1 MATEERIL
9 PINIEDEMKGSYMN
23 YAMSVIVG
31 RALPDVRDG
40 LKPVHRRILYAMQE
54 LGTSSTKPHKK
65 SARIVG
71 EVMGKYHP
79 HGDAAIYDT
88 MVRMAQVF
96 SYQYPLVDGQ
106 GNFGS
111 VDGDSAAA
119 MRYTEARLSK
129 MAEAILVDITKN
141 TVNFTPNFDDTLK
154 EPEVLP
160 GKLPNLLINGSSG
173 IAVGMATNIPPH
185 NLSEIVDGI
194 VMTIDNPEVSLNELM
209 EVITGPDFPTGA
221 YIVGKIGIQNAYSTG
236 RGSIKLRAKA
246 EIEKP
251 KIGRERIIVTEIP
264 YQVNKAK
271 LVENIADLVH
281 DKKIDTIADLRD
293 ESDRSGMRILIELK
307 MGANAEIV
315 LNQLYKHTQMET
327 TFGVINLAL
336 VDGQPKELTLTELIR
351 CYIEHRVE
359 VITRRT
365 QFELEKAEKRAH
377 ILAGL
382 KIALSNI
389 DEVVK
394 LIRAS
399 KTVDEA
405 RNMLM
410 EKFPLSKEQSQAIL
424 DMKLSS
430 LSSLEREKI
439 EEEYSK
445 LMELITHLNSV
456 LASDE
461 KILGIIKEELIELKE
476 KYGDERRT
484 EIIYDSSDISI
495 EDLIADE
502 PVTITITNSGYIK
515 RMPIDTFKQQKRGG
529 KGIIGAETKAEDFV
543 CDIFVASTH
552 DYILFFTNKGKVHWL
567 KVYGIPSSGRYSKG
581 KAVVNLLNLGPDE
594 SVTATIPITGFN
606 EGEYLLFSTKNG
618 IVKKT
623 ILSAYS
629 NPRKGGIIAI
639 ILGEE
644 DELIGVKLTNGEQ
657 EVVLSTKRG
666 KAIRFKEKD
675 VRGTGR
681 AARGVKGISLNID
694 DEVISMDVVKD
705 KAALWIITG
714 NGFGKR
720 TAISDYPSQ
729 RRGGKGVINIKT
741 GGRNGQVVA
750 IREVLEDDE
759 MIITS
764 SNGIVIRV
772 QVKEVRIQG
781 RNTQGVRLMK
791 MSENDKVV
799 SVTRI
804 VNEKEDF

>member
-1 MATEERIL
+1 MAIEERIL

-79 HGDAAIYDT
+79 HGDVAIYDT

-129 MAEAILVDITKN
+129 IAEAILADIAKN
-141 TVNFTPNFDDTLK
+141 TVDFTPNFDDTLK

-160 GKLPNLLINGSSG
+160 GKIPNLLINGSSG

-194 VMTIDNPEVSLNELM
+194 IMTIDNPEVSLNELM

-221 YIVGKIGIQNAYSTG
+221 YIVGKTGILNAYSTG

-281 DKKIDTIADLRD
+281 DKKIDAIADLRD

-307 MGANAEIV
+307 MGSNAEIV

-336 VDGQPKELTLTELIR
+336 VDGQPKELTLFELIR
-351 CYIEHRVE
+351 CYIEHRKE

-377 ILAGL
+377 ILEGL

-410 EKFPLSKEQSQAIL
+410 EKFPLSREQSQAIL

-445 LMELITHLNSV
+445 LIELITHLKSI

-476 KYGDERRT
+476 KYGDERRS

-515 RMPIDTFKQQKRGG
+515 RMPIDTFKHQKRGG

-567 KVYGIPSSGRYSKG
+567 KVYEIPSSGRYSKG
-581 KAVVNLLNLGPDE
+581 KAVVNLLNLGEDE

-623 ILSAYS
+623 TLPAYS

-639 ILGEE
+639 ILDEG

-681 AARGVKGISLNID
+681 SARGVKGISLNVG

-705 KAALWIITG
+705 DAALWIITE

-729 RRGGKGVINIKT
+729 RRSGKGVINIKT

-750 IREVLEDDE
+750 IREVLEGDE

-791 MSENDKVV
+791 MRENDKVV

-804 VNEKEDF
+804 VNEQESC

>member
-1 MATEERIL
+1 MAIEERIL

-79 HGDAAIYDT
+79 HGDVAIYDT

-129 MAEAILVDITKN
+129 IAEAILADIAKN
-141 TVNFTPNFDDTLK
+141 TVDFTPNFDDTLK

-160 GKLPNLLINGSSG
+160 GKIPNLLINGSSG

-194 VMTIDNPEVSLNELM
+194 IMTIDNPEVSLNELM

-221 YIVGKIGIQNAYSTG
+221 YIVGKTGILNAYSTG

-281 DKKIDTIADLRD
+281 DKKIDAIADLRD

-336 VDGQPKELTLTELIR
+336 VDGQPKELTLFELIR
-351 CYIEHRVE
+351 CYIEHRKE

-377 ILAGL
+377 ILEGL

-410 EKFPLSKEQSQAIL
+410 EKFPLSREQSQAIL

-445 LMELITHLNSV
+445 LIELITHLKSI

-476 KYGDERRT
+476 KYGDERRS

-515 RMPIDTFKQQKRGG
+515 RMPIDTFKHQKRGG

-581 KAVVNLLNLGPDE
+581 KAVVNLLNLGADE

-623 ILSAYS
+623 TLPAYS

-639 ILGEE
+639 ILDEG

-681 AARGVKGISLNID
+681 SARGVKGISLNVG

-705 KAALWIITG
+705 DAALWIITE

-729 RRGGKGVINIKT
+729 RRSGKGVINIKT

-750 IREVLEDDE
+750 IREVLEGDE

-804 VNEKEDF
+804 VNEQESC

>member
-1 MATEERIL
+1 MATEEKVL
-9 PINIEDEMKGSYMN
+9 PINIEDEMKGSYMD

-129 MAEAILVDITKN
+129 IAEELLLDLAKN
-141 TVNFTPNFDDTLK
+141 TVDFIPNFDDTLK
-154 EPEVLP
+154 EPKVLP
-160 GKLPNLLINGSSG
+160 GKLPNLLVNGSSG

-185 NLSEIVDGI
+185 NLSEIVEGI
-194 VMTIDNPEVSLNELM
+194 ITVIDNPQMSLSELM

-221 YIVGKIGIQNAYSTG
+221 YIVGKAGIQSAYATG
-236 RGSIKLRAKA
+236 RGTIKLRAKA
-246 EIEKP
+246 EIEKL
-251 KIGRERIIVTEIP
+251 KSGKERIIVTEIP

-271 LVENIADLVH
+271 LVEAIANLVR

-293 ESDRSGMRILIELK
+293 ESDRSGMRIVIDLK
-307 MGANAEIV
+307 TSANGDIV

-327 TFGVINLAL
+327 TFGIIFLAL
-336 VDGQPKELTLTELIR
+336 SDGQPKELTLIELIH
-351 CYIEHRVE
+351 CYIDHRKDV
-359 VITRRT
+359 VIRRT

-377 ILAGL
+377 ILEGL
-382 KIALSNI
+382 KIALANI

-394 LIRAS
+394 LIRSS

-410 EKFPLSKEQSQAIL
+410 EKFQLSKEQSQAIL

-445 LMELITHLNSV
+445 LIETIAHLKDI
-456 LASDE
+456 LASEE
-461 KILGIIKEELIELKE
+461 KILGIIKEELIEIEE
-476 KYGDERRT
+476 KYGGERRT
-484 EIIYDSSDISI
+484 EIIYDSTDISI

-502 PVTITITNSGYIK
+502 PVAITMTNDGYIK
-515 RMPIDTFKQQKRGG
+515 RMPVDTFKQQRRGG
-529 KGIIGAETKAEDFV
+529 KGIIGTETKEEDFV
-543 CDIFVASTH
+543 CNLFVASTH
-552 DYILFFTNKGKVHWL
+552 DYVLFFTNKGKVHWL
-567 KVYGIPSSGRYSKG
+567 KVYEVPSSGRYSKG
-581 KAVVNLLNLGPDE
+581 KAVVNLLHLEPDE
-594 SVTATIPITGFN
+594 NVTATIPITSFD
-606 EGEYLLFSTKNG
+606 EGHYLIFATKKG
-618 IVKKT
+618 TVKKT
-623 ILSAYS
+623 VLSSYS

-639 ILGEE
+639 VLDEK
-644 DELIGVKLTNGEQ
+644 DELIGVKLTNGNQ
-657 EVVLSTKRG
+657 EVILSSKQG
-666 KAIRFKEKD
+666 KAIRFKETD
-675 VRGTGR
+675 VRGMGR
-681 AARGVKGISLNID
+681 AARGVKGISLSRD
-694 DEVISMDVVKD
+694 DEVISMDVVKEG
-705 KAALWIITG
+705 AALLIITE

-720 TAISDYPSQ
+720 TAIDDYPSQ

-741 GGRNGQVVA
+741 GKRNGLVVC
-750 IREVLEDDE
+750 IKEVLEDDE
-759 MIITS
+759 IIITS
-764 SNGIVIRV
+764 SNGIVIRE
-772 QVKEVRIQG
+772 QVKEVRVQG
-781 RNTQGVRLMK
+781 RNTQGVRMMK
-791 MSENDKVV
+791 MNENDKVV

-804 VNEKEDF
+804 VK